1 MASQL
6 RVDEIIASTGSSVA
20 IGTAGGSVT
29 LSGDFTVDTSKGL
42 NVGTGASI
50 FSPSSN
56 VLTLG
61 TNSAERVR
69 ITSDGKVSIGGF
81 NPAVAGLSIS
91 NSSTNRGL
99 EFDTGSGFD
108 STSCIR
114 AYDRPTTAYKSLGL
128 TGSDIKFGIN
138 DVEKVRIDSSGNI
151 GIGLTN
157 PTYSGV
163 FGGSQRVLHI
173 SGTAAP
179 SLRIQS
185 STANQGDLSIQA
197 GNSGA
202 DVQISN
208 MATNGDIVFY
218 THPSGSI
225 NEAARFTDSG
235 NLKFPS
241 GQGIDFSAT
250 ANGSGTTTSELLDD
264 YEEGSFTPAWG
275 DGSSAY
281 SSPAPTYNT
290 QRGDYT
296 KVGNVV
302 YYDIH
307 IITTAWNGAGGTLW
321 AHGLPFASRSSG
333 YQQGGGGIFCI
344 QGVDSA
350 SAIANLTTQVA
361 PNTTRLEMYYQTAGT
376 GANYNGFG
384 VNQVNEAGTVDIR
397 INGFY
402 FTNS

>member
-241 GQGIDFSAT
+241 GQGIDFSADGN
-250 ANGSGTTTSELLDD
+250 AAGMTSELLDD
-264 YEEGSFTPAWG
+264 YEEGTWTPTWGSQLSPPNGATGLTLLTAHYVKVGTMVFVRANFTLNNASG
-275 DGSSAY
+275 TFAANTSITLSSLPF
-281 SSPAPTYNT
+281 SPV
-290 QRGDYT
+290 QRGGSVTAFASSGNDYALW
-296 KVGNVV
+296 VGDINGTTVRLGAAHINGTGSTNVV
-302 YYDIH
+302 NFGASYR
-307 IITTAWNGAGGTLW
+307 TT
-321 AHGLPFASRSSG
+321 
-333 YQQGGGGIFCI
+333 
-344 QGVDSA
+344 
-350 SAIANLTTQVA
+350 
-361 PNTTRLEMYYQTAGT
+361 
-376 GANYNGFG
+376 
-384 VNQVNEAGTVDIR
+384 
-397 INGFY
+397 
-402 FTNS
+402 